1 VCAKRLGQ
9 EAEEWTNKQALKWAD
24 DGFQQNGR
32 RIVEGKFLM
41 Q

>member
-9 EAEEWTNKQALKWAD
+9 EAEEWTDKQALKWAD
-24 DGFQQNGR
+24 AGFQHNGH
-32 RIVEGKFLM
+32 RIVEGNFFM